1 MDEWWKDGLPFSCTQ
16 CGRCCHARG
25 EVAHVY
31 VNYRERQAL
40 ADFLGVDLAKFNKT
54 YTRLEESGHR
64 NLRFVGGHCIFL
76 DGATCTV
83 HDAKP
88 VQCRTWPFWD
98 ELLESPESYR
108 AHVLDFCPGSEV
120 DSPVVSAD
128 SIREQME
135 ATEEALRDD

>member
-1 MDEWWKDGLPFSCTQ
+1 M
-16 CGRCCHARG
+16 
-25 EVAHVY
+25 Y

-64 NLRFVGGHCIFL
+64 NLRFVDGHCIFL

-98 ELLESPESYR
+98 ELLESPEAYR